1 MMKRSS
7 FSHKTPH
14 SLSDITNSQSQ
25 DEFNHQET
33 DLERSEQVNR
43 LIKENVA
50 LVKLLEERD
59 KTIELSRY
67 ELRNLREGIHK
78 LKVQNWSLA
87 QTNFQLLAVRYTTVK
102 ALNPEVTCKN
112 AFLKATYCEQEK
124 DENTQ
129 PRNAPAAQNVLK
141 ISDEE
146 SEKPSVPNRRR
157 YIRGKSIG
165 ASTAHKIE
173 GEKEKSETKRRQL
186 RRKSARVRSA
196 TQEVI
201 DNLFEIEDLQ
211 LTMPN
216 DLNKIT

>member
-50 LVKLLEERD
+50 LVKLLEEREYPFE
-59 KTIELSRY
+59 INLA
-67 ELRNLREGIHK
+67 RNK
-78 LKVQNWSLA
+78 
-87 QTNFQLLAVRYTTVK
+87 VK
-102 ALNPEVTCKN
+102 ALNHEVTCKN

>member
-1 MMKRSS
+1 M
-7 FSHKTPH
+7 
-14 SLSDITNSQSQ
+14 
-25 DEFNHQET
+25 
-33 DLERSEQVNR
+33 
-43 LIKENVA
+43 
-50 LVKLLEERD
+50 
-59 KTIELSRY
+59 
-67 ELRNLREGIHK
+67 
-78 LKVQNWSLA
+78 
-87 QTNFQLLAVRYTTVK
+87 FQVK

-173 GEKEKSETKRRQL
+173 GEKEKSETKRFPPKPLKSL
-186 RRKSARVRSA
+186 RYGPWFLDCYVTGGS
-196 TQEVI
+196 
-201 DNLFEIEDLQ
+201 
-211 LTMPN
+211 
-216 DLNKIT
+216 

>member
-50 LVKLLEERD
+50 LVKLLEER
-59 KTIELSRY
+59 EY

-78 LKVQNWSLA
+78 LKEQNWSLA
-87 QTNFQLLAVRYTTVK
+87 QTYSQLLAEINLARNKVK
-102 ALNPEVTCKN
+102 ALNHEVTCKN
-112 AFLKATYCEQEK
+112 ALLKATYCEQEK

-165 ASTAHKIE
+165 AATAHKIG

-216 DLNKIT
+216 DLKKIT